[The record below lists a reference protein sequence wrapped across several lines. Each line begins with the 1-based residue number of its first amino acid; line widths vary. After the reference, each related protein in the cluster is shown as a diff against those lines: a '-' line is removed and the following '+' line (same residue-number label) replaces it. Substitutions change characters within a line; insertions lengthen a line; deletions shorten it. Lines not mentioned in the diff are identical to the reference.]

1 MLSVREL
8 DPSKLLLV
16 ADISS
21 ANGLSAKREVE
32 NDNQAR
38 LPLENRF
45 QRKVCIEMIGSQ
57 PIAIEE
63 R

>member
-1 MLSVREL
+1 MFLVL
-8 DPSKLLLV
+8 AV
-16 ADISS
+16 ADIS
-21 ANGLSAKREVE
+21 ATKQLSAKRELE
-32 NDNQAR
+32 NDNQGR